1 MRLIRPDLGFRQLD
15 HTADLA
21 LEFWAPNE
29 EALLCEGAR
38 GLIQILT
45 NGKKI
50 QEDSEGPMVIEAMDA
65 EDRMVQWLNE
75 ILYAATV
82 EGFLFSS
89 ADLRLEDGRLDANI
103 RGQSGA
109 RGLLA
114 TELKSV
120 TYHDLE
126 LTRHDHGWYAHV
138 VVDV

>member
-1 MRLIRPDLGFRQLD
+1 MQRIPPDQGFRQLD

-21 LEFWAPNE
+21 LEFWAPNQ

-38 GLIQILT
+38 ALIQILT
-45 NGKKI
+45 NGRKI
-50 QEDSEGPMVIEAMDA
+50 EEDSEGPMVIDA
-65 EDRMVQWLNE
+65 LDPDDLLVQWLNE

-89 ADLRLEDGRLDANI
+89 ADITVDRGHLQANV
-103 RGQSGA
+103 RGQSGG

-120 TYHDLE
+120 TYHDLQ
-126 LTRHDHGWYAHV
+126 LTHHAHGWYAHI

>member
-1 MRLIRPDLGFRQLD
+1 MRRIRPDLGFRQLD

-38 GLIQILT
+38 ALIQILT
-45 NGKKI
+45 NGH
-50 QEDSEGPMVIEAMDA
+50 QVHEDSEGPMVIDAMDS
-65 EDRMVQWLNE
+65 EDRLVQWLNE

-89 ADLRLEDGRLDANI
+89 ADLRLENGRLDANI
-103 RGQSGA
+103 RGQSGG
-109 RGLLA
+109 RSLLA

-120 TYHDLE
+120 TYHE
-126 LTRHDHGWYAHV
+126 LKLQHHEYGWYAHV